1 MREPHELRVA
11 GYLPPEHRQWVADLE
26 ARYRFRYEG
35 APDREGKIRFLQSV
49 DVLSVPS
56 EYIEPK
62 GLFLLEAMANGTPA
76 VQPRTGT
83 YPEIMEKTKGGV
95 LVEPGSTAELAN
107 ALDALAKDREK
118 LRQLGRAAA
127 EGVRLHYSIE
137 AMVSKTVEVYGA
149 VHA

>member
-1 MREPHELRVA
+1 
-11 GYLPPEHRQWVADLE
+11 
-26 ARYRFRYEG
+26 
-35 APDREGKIRFLQSV
+35 
-49 DVLSVPS
+49 
-56 EYIEPK
+56 
-62 GLFLLEAMANGTPA
+62 
-76 VQPRTGT
+76 
-83 YPEIMEKTKGGV
+83 MEKTKGGV
-95 LVEPGSTAELAN
+95 LVEPGSTAELAS